1 MISTVTTKGQVTI
14 PKAIRD
20 VLHIQPHDKVD
31 FIQEG
36 DRVVLVPVKTMK
48 DLRGSVRAVGNGDF
62 DQERAK
68 AKIAVAGRITGEME

>member
-20 VLHIQPHDKVD
+20 LLHIQPHDKVD

-36 DRVVLVPVKTMK
+36 GRVVLVPVKTMK

-62 DQERAK
+62 DQERIK
-68 AKIAVAGRITGEME
+68 AKIAVAGRISGEME